1 MGRVAQLKRPI
12 ESQITVDSH
21 VTIVRPDVE
30 IVDPS
35 YLGLVMIASQSQIE
49 SMAEG
54 ATGQTELS
62 RTRLGELI
70 ISLPPLPTQKKIA
83 SILSAYDDLIENN
96 NKRIKILEEMA
107 QNIYR
112 EWFVHFRYPGHEDVP
127 MAWLHVYKRFPL
139 KYNPQYWG
147 MVFPLGMYTTCT
159 FQLAAATGLT
169 FLLVIP
175 RYFVY
180 LALAAWLVTFAG
192 LVYGLAKSTVVAL
205 RPEKR

>member
-1 MGRVAQLKRPI
+1 
-12 ESQITVDSH
+12 
-21 VTIVRPDVE
+21 
-30 IVDPS
+30 
-35 YLGLVMIASQSQIE
+35 
-49 SMAEG
+49 
-54 ATGQTELS
+54 
-62 RTRLGELI
+62 LI